1 MRRGGRLK
9 FARLVG
15 QLAQPGERKVR
26 FLPRYLNGS
35 PQISFAG
42 ITLPSIFE
50 EMNVKRTNM
59 LLASGLA
66 AVVVG
71 LASANSFATTPI
83 RAVAS
88 SDATV
93 RSITV
98 SFGELDLTKPAGAE
112 ALYRRIKKAARA
124 VCDSYDSP
132 TPWNLK
138 AQKQCSKTAIDDAVA
153 QVNAP
158 LLSPCI
164 GIRTPASR
172 E

>member
-1 MRRGGRLK
+1 M
-9 FARLVG
+9 
-15 QLAQPGERKVR
+15 
-26 FLPRYLNGS
+26 
-35 PQISFAG
+35 
-42 ITLPSIFE
+42 
-50 EMNVKRTNM
+50 KRTNM

-71 LASANSFATTPI
+71 LASANSAATTPI

-112 ALYRRIKKAARA
+112 ALLSPHQEGGPVRSVTR
-124 VCDSYDSP
+124 YDSP

-158 LLSPCI
+158 LLSACHRDREHVSRASDPGDSPQRAGIPGSGMEWMQSTHSSVIHRSPLFRAAI
-164 GIRTPASR
+164 GAPLATDIR
-172 E
+172 